1 MYSMSWFLIFVVDA
15 DELDEFIHDLLIWFA
30 DFELLVLLRLLM
42 ILFFLLLCKSLID
55 AFIVDAFHL

>member
-15 DELDEFIHDLLIWFA
+15 DELDEFIHDLLGWFA

>member
-15 DELDEFIHDLLIWFA
+15 DELDEIIHDLLVWFA

-42 ILFFLLLCKSLID
+42 ILIFLLLCKSLID

>member
-15 DELDEFIHDLLIWFA
+15 DELDEFIHDLLVWFA

>member
-1 MYSMSWFLIFVVDA
+1 MPWFLILVVDA
-15 DELDEFIHDLLIWFA
+15 EELDEFIHDLLIWFA

-42 ILFFLLLCKSLID
+42 ILIFLLLCKSLID